1 MDYYVTFLA
10 GIFRSVRF
18 GASSAHGKANMLR
31 FNYFN
36 QQEAF
41 TRNDNGTYAVNI
53 DNMKIAIAGLSDL
66 ILRLQGDGDKEGVIT
81 LMQKDGSVT
90 PALQEDLDKLSTAG
104 IPVDVVF
111 EQGLDVLGLVQ

>member
-1 MDYYVTFLA
+1 MKIGFKLSYIPNA
-10 GIFRSVRF
+10 ICI
-18 GASSAHGKANMLR
+18 LR
-31 FNYFN
+31 MVIVIPIIIALWNKQHLN
-36 QQEAF
+36 AL
-41 TRNDNGTYAVNI
+41 VL
-53 DNMKIAIAGLSDL
+53 IAIAGLSDL